1 MSQIIFKPQTTALTP
16 CDNCEVTTTTTLLAY
31 TTIPCPAATGKGQN
45 NAGAALTPPGGNV
58 SLSAGGKTLMPSA
71 SASGKAGGPVTS
83 AAGGRRQLGIW
94 GGVIGL
100 VGLWCFGA
108 VVGLF
113 LV

>member
-1 MSQIIFKPQTTALTP
+1 
-16 CDNCEVTTTTTLLAY
+16 
-31 TTIPCPAATGKGQN
+31 
-45 NAGAALTPPGGNV
+45 
-58 SLSAGGKTLMPSA
+58 MPSA